1 MLIKIILQIIKNVF
15 SNVLKS
21 LFFKKTDFIICL
33 KNLNLTIFLIIN
45 PIDIFH
51 SYRKTMKIKMI

>member
-21 LFFKKTDFIICL
+21 LFFKKTDFNYL
-33 KNLNLTIFLIIN
+33 FKKFKSNYFFNN
-45 PIDIFH
+45 K
-51 SYRKTMKIKMI
+51 SN

>member
-21 LFFKKTDFIICL
+21 LFFKKTDFNYL
-33 KNLNLTIFLIIN
+33 FKKFKSNYYFNN
-45 PIDIFH
+45 K
-51 SYRKTMKIKMI
+51 SN